1 MNHISNAKK
10 KLSITALW
18 CFAFVFYATS
28 AFPQSGNTITLEQCY
43 QLARENYPLSKQRGL
58 IEKTKEYNI
67 DNIAKGVVPQFS
79 INGTATYQSDVTHI
93 GVPPFTTPIIPKDQY
108 NLHGEVSQTLTDFGI
123 NKQKREISGT
133 EADLQQQNLETELY
147 NLKDRINQMFF
158 GIILINEQL
167 EQNELSK
174 QDIQTGINKVQ
185 AAINNGT
192 DFNSSLNKLKAELL
206 TSDQRSIDLKASRK
220 AYTDMLGV
228 FINQKIDESTIL
240 VKPRAPVLTND
251 SINRPELK
259 AYDLQM
265 KSYVEQQRLL
275 RISNYPQLNAFFQT
289 GIGSPSP
296 VNFLAPEL
304 SGFYITGFRLS
315 WNFGSI
321 YTYGKD
327 KLINKNNQDMVL
339 AQRNTFLFNTSLTMR
354 QQNAD
359 IARYQ
364 QLMQADNQIINLRQS
379 VKQASTAQLQNGVIT
394 ANDYLLDINA
404 EAQARQARALHE
416 VQLLMSQ
423 YNYKTT
429 SGN

>member
-1 MNHISNAKK
+1 MNHIINAKPR
-10 KLSITALW
+10 LLLTIIW
-18 CFAFVFYATS
+18 CFAFGFH
-28 AFPQSGNTITLEQCY
+28 AFSQEKKTITLEQCY
-43 QLARENYPLSKQRGL
+43 QLSKANYPLSKQRDL
-58 IEKTKEYNI
+58 IAKTKEYNI
-67 DNIAKGVVPQFS
+67 DNIAKGIIPQFS
-79 INGTATYQSDVTHI
+79 VNGTATYQSDVTHI
-93 GVPPFTTPIIPKDQY
+93 GVPPFTTPVIPKDQY
-108 NLHGEVSQTLTDFGI
+108 NLHGEISQTLTDFGI
-123 NKQKREISGT
+123 NKQKREISGID
-133 EADLQQQNLETELY
+133 ADFQQQNLEAELF
-147 NLKDRINQMFF
+147 NLRGRVNQIFF
-158 GIILINEQL
+158 GIILIDEQL
-167 EQNELSK
+167 VQNDLSK

-185 AAINNGT
+185 AGINNGT

-206 TSDQRSIDLKASRK
+206 TTDQHSIDLRASRK
-220 AYTDMLGV
+220 AYTDILSL
-228 FINQKIDESTIL
+228 FINQQIDENVVL
-240 VKPRAPVLTND
+240 QKPGQPVLAGD

-259 AYDLQM
+259 AYDLQIR
-265 KSYVEQQRLL
+265 SYTEQQRLT

-304 SGFYITGFRLS
+304 SGFYITGLRLS
-315 WNFGSI
+315 WNFGGF
-321 YTYGKD
+321 YTYKKD

-359 IARYQ
+359 IVRYQ
-364 QLMQADNQIINLRQS
+364 QLMQSDNEIINLRRS
-379 VKQASTAQLQNGVIT
+379 VKQASTVQLQNGVIT

-404 EAQARQARALHE
+404 EAQARQALVLHE